1 MRSKGKNNKN
11 LWRQVRIMSQEFD
24 YIVVGAGSAG
34 GLLAEKLSRN
44 GKHSVLLLEGGGTH
58 KRFLI
63 EMPAGWGKML
73 YDKNFSWGNETEPEV
88 WAGGRRLKLPR
99 GKALGGSSSINGLLY
114 VRGHKLDYQD
124 WVDAGCTGWSWDEI
138 LPHFTQTEDQK
149 VLKNP
154 LHGTG
159 GALTAG
165 PQPYAHAT
173 SAAMVQAALQAGYK
187 PTDDFNNGEP
197 DGAGYWQ
204 VNIENGK
211 RSSVAVRAIEP
222 AMKRSNFTAVTNALV
237 HKVVIDG
244 NKRATGVQYQVGGGA
259 VVEAHA
265 KREVLVCAGA
275 FNSPQILMLSGI
287 GPAEHLKEMGIPVVQ
302 DAPGVGQN
310 LQDHVT
316 VPMCWT
322 VKEKPQSLNASFRGL
337 AALGPVFEYLFKKK
351 GPLTIPATDFACYFK
366 SSPELRMND
375 IQVFGTPISGDA
387 YAMEADGK
395 EGIEPDA
402 VPGLT
407 MGPCQ
412 VRPHSR
418 GWIKLRSANPA
429 DKVRIQMN
437 YLQDERD
444 RKAFL
449 SAIRKLREI
458 AEQPALA
465 AIIQEESRPGKA
477 VQTDEQLLEWTK
489 NYITS
494 VHHAVGTVKMGAAD
508 DAMAP
513 LTPDLKV
520 KGISGLR
527 VVDASIMPNLP
538 SGNTNAP
545 AVAIASKAA
554 DMILADAK

>member
-1 MRSKGKNNKN
+1 MN
-11 LWRQVRIMSQEFD
+11 QEFD

-34 GLLAEKLSRN
+34 GLLAEKLSRS
-44 GKHSVLLLEGGGTH
+44 GKHTVLVLEGGGTN
-58 KRFLI
+58 KKLLV

-73 YDKNFSWGNETEPEV
+73 YDKNFSWGNESEPEE

-99 GKALGGSSSINGLLY
+99 GKVLGGSSSINGLLY
-114 VRGHKLDYQD
+114 VRGHKMDYQD
-124 WVDAGCTGWSWDEI
+124 WVDAGCTGWSWDEM

-149 VLKNP
+149 VLKNQF
-154 LHGTG
+154 HGTG
-159 GALTAG
+159 GALTAAA
-165 PQPYAHAT
+165 QPFAHST
-173 SAAMVQAALQAGYK
+173 SAAMVKAAIEAGHK
-187 PTDDFNNGEP
+187 PTEDFNNGEP

-204 VNIENGK
+204 VNIEHGK
-211 RSSVAVRAIEP
+211 RSSVAVRAITP
-222 AMKRSNFTAVTNALV
+222 AMKRSNFTVKTSALV
-237 HKVVIDG
+237 HKVLIE
-244 NKRATGVQYQVGGGA
+244 NKRAVGVQYQVGGGA
-259 VVEAHA
+259 VQVAKA

-275 FNSPQILMLSGI
+275 FNSPQVLMLSGI
-287 GPAEHLKEMGIPVVQ
+287 GPAEHLKEMGITVVQ

-322 VKEKPQSLNASFRGL
+322 VKEKPQSLNSSFRGL
-337 AALGPVFEYLFKKK
+337 AALGPVFAYLFKKK

-366 SSPELRMND
+366 SSPDQRMND

-387 YAMEADGK
+387 YAMEAEGK

-429 DKVRIQMN
+429 DHVRIQMN

-444 RKAFL
+444 RTAFL
-449 SAIRKLREI
+449 NAIRKLREI
-458 AEQPALA
+458 AAQPALA
-465 AIIQEESRPGKA
+465 GIIQEESRPGKA
-477 VQTDEQLLEWTK
+477 VQTDEQLLEWTQ

-494 VHHAVGTVKMGAAD
+494 VHHSVGTVKMGAAD

-520 KGISGLR
+520 KGVAGLR

-554 DMILADAK
+554 DMILADAAK

>member
-1 MRSKGKNNKN
+1 MN
-11 LWRQVRIMSQEFD
+11 QEFD

-34 GLLAEKLSRN
+34 GLLAEKLSRS
-44 GKHSVLLLEGGGTH
+44 GKHTVLVLEGGGTN
-58 KRFLI
+58 KKLLV

-73 YDKNFSWGNETEPEV
+73 YDKNFSWGNESEPEE

-99 GKALGGSSSINGLLY
+99 GKVLGGSSSINGLLY

-124 WVDAGCTGWSWDEI
+124 WVDAGCPGWGWDEM

-149 VLKNP
+149 VLKNKF
-154 LHGTG
+154 HGTG
-159 GALTAG
+159 GALTAAA
-165 PQPYAHAT
+165 QPFAHTT
-173 SAAMVQAALQAGYK
+173 SAAMVKAAIEAGHK

-204 VNIENGK
+204 VNIEHGK
-211 RSSVAVRAIEP
+211 RSSVAVRAITP
-222 AMKRSNFTAVTNALV
+222 AMKRSNFTVKTSALV
-237 HKVVIDG
+237 HKVLIE
-244 NKRATGVQYQVGGGA
+244 NKRAVGVQYQVGGGA
-259 VVEAHA
+259 VQVAKA

-275 FNSPQILMLSGI
+275 FNSPQVLMLSGI
-287 GPAEHLKEMGIPVVQ
+287 GPAEHLKEMGITVVQ

-322 VKEKPQSLNASFRGL
+322 VKEKPQSLNSSFRGL
-337 AALGPVFEYLFKKK
+337 AALGPVFAYLFKKK

-366 SSPELRMND
+366 SSPDQRMND

-387 YAMEADGK
+387 YAMEAEGK

-429 DKVRIQMN
+429 DHVRIQMN

-444 RKAFL
+444 RTAFL
-449 SAIRKLREI
+449 NAIRKLREI
-458 AEQPALA
+458 AAQPALA
-465 AIIQEESRPGKA
+465 GIIQEESRPGKA
-477 VQTDEQLLEWTK
+477 VQTDEQLLEWTQ

-494 VHHAVGTVKMGAAD
+494 VHHSVGTVKMGAAD

>member
-1 MRSKGKNNKN
+1 
-11 LWRQVRIMSQEFD
+11 MSQEFD

-34 GLLAEKLSRN
+34 GLLAEKLSRS
-44 GKHSVLLLEGGGTH
+44 GKHSVLLLEGGGSH
-58 KRFLI
+58 KKFLV

-73 YDKNFSWGNETEPEV
+73 YDKNFSWGNETEPEP
-88 WAGGRRLKLPR
+88 WAGGRRMKLPR
-99 GKALGGSSSINGLLY
+99 GKVLGGSSSINGLLY

-124 WVDAGCTGWSWDEI
+124 WVDAGCKGWSWDEM

-149 VLKNP
+149 VIKNQF
-154 LHGTG
+154 HGTG
-159 GALTAG
+159 GALTAAA
-165 PQPYAHAT
+165 QPYAHNT
-173 SAAMVQAALQAGYK
+173 SAAMVQAAIQAGHK
-187 PTDDFNNGEP
+187 PTEDFNNGEP
-197 DGAGYWQ
+197 DGAGFWQ

-222 AMKRSNFTAVTNALV
+222 AMKRSNFRVTTNALV
-237 HKVVIDG
+237 HKVLIENG
-244 NKRATGVQYQVGGGA
+244 RATGVKYQVNGGA
-259 VVEAHA
+259 VQEAKA

-302 DAPGVGQN
+302 DSPGVGQN

-322 VKEKPQSLNASFRGL
+322 VKNSPQSLNSSFRGL

-366 SSPELRMND
+366 SSPDQRMND

-387 YAMEADGK
+387 YAMEAQGK

-412 VRPHSR
+412 VRPYSR

-437 YLQDERD
+437 YLSDERD

-465 AIIQEESRPGKA
+465 GIIKEESRPGKA
-477 VQTDEQLLEWTK
+477 VQTDEQLLDWIK
-489 NYITS
+489 NYMTS
-494 VHHAVGTVKMGAAD
+494 VHHAVGSVRMGAAD
-508 DAMAP
+508 DVMAP

-520 KGISGLR
+520 KGVAGLR

-554 DMILADAK
+554 DMILADAA

>member
-1 MRSKGKNNKN
+1 MN
-11 LWRQVRIMSQEFD
+11 QEFD

-34 GLLAEKLSRN
+34 GLLAEKLSRS
-44 GKHSVLLLEGGGTH
+44 GKHTVLVLEGGGTN
-58 KRFLI
+58 KKLLV

-73 YDKNFSWGNETEPEV
+73 YDKNFSWGNESEPEE

-99 GKALGGSSSINGLLY
+99 GKVLGGSSSINGLLY
-114 VRGHKLDYQD
+114 VRCHELDYQD
-124 WVDAGCTGWSWDEI
+124 WVDAGCPGWGWDEM

-149 VLKNP
+149 VLKNKF
-154 LHGTG
+154 HGTG
-159 GALTAG
+159 GALTAAA
-165 PQPYAHAT
+165 QPFAHTT
-173 SAAMVQAALQAGYK
+173 SAAMVKAAIEAGHK

-204 VNIENGK
+204 VNIEHGK
-211 RSSVAVRAIEP
+211 RSSVAVRAITP
-222 AMKRSNFTAVTNALV
+222 AMKRSNFTVKTSALV
-237 HKVVIDG
+237 HKVLIE
-244 NKRATGVQYQVGGGA
+244 NKRAVGVQYQVGGGA
-259 VVEAHA
+259 VQVAKA

-275 FNSPQILMLSGI
+275 FNSPQVLMLSGI
-287 GPAEHLKEMGIPVVQ
+287 GPAEHLKEMGITVVQ

-322 VKEKPQSLNASFRGL
+322 VKEKPQSLNSSFRGL
-337 AALGPVFEYLFKKK
+337 AALGPVFAYLFKKK

-366 SSPELRMND
+366 SSPDQRMND

-387 YAMEADGK
+387 YAMEAEGK

-429 DKVRIQMN
+429 DHVRIQMN

-444 RKAFL
+444 RTAFL
-449 SAIRKLREI
+449 NAIRKLREI
-458 AEQPALA
+458 AAQPALA
-465 AIIQEESRPGKA
+465 GIIQEESRPGKA
-477 VQTDEQLLEWTK
+477 VQTDEQLLEWTQ

-494 VHHAVGTVKMGAAD
+494 VHHSVGTVKMGAAD

-520 KGISGLR
+520 KGVAGLR

-554 DMILADAK
+554 DMILADAAK

>member
-1 MRSKGKNNKN
+1 
-11 LWRQVRIMSQEFD
+11 
-24 YIVVGAGSAG
+24 
-34 GLLAEKLSRN
+34 
-44 GKHSVLLLEGGGTH
+44 
-58 KRFLI
+58 
-63 EMPAGWGKML
+63 
-73 YDKNFSWGNETEPEV
+73 
-88 WAGGRRLKLPR
+88 
-99 GKALGGSSSINGLLY
+99 
-114 VRGHKLDYQD
+114 
-124 WVDAGCTGWSWDEI
+124 
-138 LPHFTQTEDQK
+138 
-149 VLKNP
+149 
-154 LHGTG
+154 
-159 GALTAG
+159 
-165 PQPYAHAT
+165 
-173 SAAMVQAALQAGYK
+173 
-187 PTDDFNNGEP
+187 
-197 DGAGYWQ
+197 
-204 VNIENGK
+204 
-211 RSSVAVRAIEP
+211 
-222 AMKRSNFTAVTNALV
+222 
-237 HKVVIDG
+237 
-244 NKRATGVQYQVGGGA
+244 
-259 VVEAHA
+259 
-265 KREVLVCAGA
+265 
-275 FNSPQILMLSGI
+275 
-287 GPAEHLKEMGIPVVQ
+287 
-302 DAPGVGQN
+302 
-310 LQDHVT
+310 
-316 VPMCWT
+316 
-322 VKEKPQSLNASFRGL
+322 
-337 AALGPVFEYLFKKK
+337 
-351 GPLTIPATDFACYFK
+351 
-366 SSPELRMND
+366 
-375 IQVFGTPISGDA
+375 
-387 YAMEADGK
+387 MEADGK

>member
-1 MRSKGKNNKN
+1 MN
-11 LWRQVRIMSQEFD
+11 QEFD

-34 GLLAEKLSRN
+34 GLLAEKLSRS
-44 GKHSVLLLEGGGTH
+44 GKHTVLVLEGGGTN
-58 KRFLI
+58 KKLLV

-73 YDKNFSWGNETEPEV
+73 YDKNFSWGNESEPEE

-99 GKALGGSSSINGLLY
+99 GKVLGGSSSINGLLY

-124 WVDAGCTGWSWDEI
+124 WVDAGCPGWGWDEM

-149 VLKNP
+149 VLKNKF
-154 LHGTG
+154 HGTG
-159 GALTAG
+159 GALTAAA
-165 PQPYAHAT
+165 QPFAHTT
-173 SAAMVQAALQAGYK
+173 SAAMVKAAIEAGHK

-204 VNIENGK
+204 VNIEHGK
-211 RSSVAVRAIEP
+211 RSSVAVRAITP
-222 AMKRSNFTAVTNALV
+222 AMKRSNFTVKTSALV
-237 HKVVIDG
+237 HKVLIE
-244 NKRATGVQYQVGGGA
+244 NKRAVGVQYQVGGGA
-259 VVEAHA
+259 VQVAKA

-275 FNSPQILMLSGI
+275 VNSPQVLMLSGI
-287 GPAEHLKEMGIPVVQ
+287 GPAEHLKEMGITVVQ

-322 VKEKPQSLNASFRGL
+322 VKEKPQSLNSSFRGV
-337 AALGPVFEYLFKKK
+337 AALKPVIEYLFKKT

-366 SSPELRMND
+366 SSPDQRMND

-387 YAMEADGK
+387 YAMEAEGK

-429 DKVRIQMN
+429 DHVRIQMN

-444 RKAFL
+444 RTAFL
-449 SAIRKLREI
+449 NAIRKLREI
-458 AEQPALA
+458 AAQPALA
-465 AIIQEESRPGKA
+465 GIIQEESRPGKA
-477 VQTDEQLLEWTK
+477 VQTDEQLLEWTQ

-494 VHHAVGTVKMGAAD
+494 VHHSVGTVKMGAAD

-520 KGISGLR
+520 KGVAGLR

-554 DMILADAK
+554 DMILADAAK

>member
-1 MRSKGKNNKN
+1 M
-11 LWRQVRIMSQEFD
+11 FD
-24 YIVVGAGSAG
+24 YIVVGGGSAG
-34 GLLAEKLSRN
+34 AVLAGRLTEDPAVRVCLLEAGPADR
-44 GKHSVLLLEGGGTH
+44 SVLIH
-58 KRFLI
+58 C
-63 EMPAGWGKML
+63 PAGLAAMARL
-73 YDKNFSWGNETEPEV
+73 ELNSWRQNTVPQLGLN
-88 WAGGRRLKLPR
+88 GRRGYQPR
-99 GKALGGSSSINGLLY
+99 GKVLGGSSSINGLLY

-124 WVDAGCTGWSWDEI
+124 WVDAGCPGWGWDEM

-149 VLKNP
+149 VLKNKF
-154 LHGTG
+154 HGTG
-159 GALTAG
+159 GALTAAA
-165 PQPYAHAT
+165 QPFAHTT
-173 SAAMVQAALQAGYK
+173 SAAMVKAAIEAGHK

-204 VNIENGK
+204 VNIEHGK
-211 RSSVAVRAIEP
+211 RSSVAVRAITP
-222 AMKRSNFTAVTNALV
+222 AMKRSNFTVKTSALV
-237 HKVVIDG
+237 HKVLIE
-244 NKRATGVQYQVGGGA
+244 NKRAVGVQYQVGGGA
-259 VVEAHA
+259 VQVAKA

-275 FNSPQILMLSGI
+275 FNSPQVLMLSGI
-287 GPAEHLKEMGIPVVQ
+287 GPAEHLKEMGITMVQ

-322 VKEKPQSLNASFRGL
+322 VKEKPQSLNSSFRGL
-337 AALGPVFEYLFKKK
+337 AALGPVFAYLFKKK

-366 SSPELRMND
+366 SSPDQRMND

-387 YAMEADGK
+387 YAMEAEGK

-429 DKVRIQMN
+429 DHVRIQMN

-444 RKAFL
+444 RTAFL
-449 SAIRKLREI
+449 NAIRKLREI
-458 AEQPALA
+458 AAQPALA
-465 AIIQEESRPGKA
+465 GIIQEESRPGKA
-477 VQTDEQLLEWTK
+477 VQTDEQLLEWTQ

-494 VHHAVGTVKMGAAD
+494 VHHSVGTVKMGAAD

-520 KGISGLR
+520 KGVAGLR

-554 DMILADAK
+554 DMILADAAK

>member
-1 MRSKGKNNKN
+1 MN
-11 LWRQVRIMSQEFD
+11 QEFD

-34 GLLAEKLSRN
+34 GLLAEKLSRS
-44 GKHSVLLLEGGGTH
+44 GKHTVLVLEGGGTN
-58 KRFLI
+58 KKLLV

-73 YDKNFSWGNETEPEV
+73 YDKNFSWGNESEPEE

-99 GKALGGSSSINGLLY
+99 GKVLGGSSSINGLLY

-124 WVDAGCTGWSWDEI
+124 WVDAGCPGWGWDEM

-149 VLKNP
+149 VLKNKF
-154 LHGTG
+154 HGTG
-159 GALTAG
+159 GALTAAA
-165 PQPYAHAT
+165 QPFAHTT
-173 SAAMVQAALQAGYK
+173 SAAMVKAAIEAGHK

-204 VNIENGK
+204 VNIEHGK
-211 RSSVAVRAIEP
+211 RSSVAVRAITP
-222 AMKRSNFTAVTNALV
+222 AMKRSNFTVKTSALV
-237 HKVVIDG
+237 HKVLIE
-244 NKRATGVQYQVGGGA
+244 NKRAVGVQYQVGGGA
-259 VVEAHA
+259 VQVAKA

-275 FNSPQILMLSGI
+275 FNSPQVLMLSGI
-287 GPAEHLKEMGIPVVQ
+287 GPAEHLKEMGITVVQ

-322 VKEKPQSLNASFRGL
+322 VKEKPQSLNSSFRGL
-337 AALGPVFEYLFKKK
+337 AALGPVFAYLFKKK

-366 SSPELRMND
+366 SSPDQRMND

-387 YAMEADGK
+387 YAMEAEGK

-429 DKVRIQMN
+429 DHVRIQMN

-444 RKAFL
+444 RTAFL
-449 SAIRKLREI
+449 NAIRKLREI
-458 AEQPALA
+458 AAQPALA
-465 AIIQEESRPGKA
+465 GIIQEESRPGKA
-477 VQTDEQLLEWTK
+477 VQTDEQLLEWTQ

-494 VHHAVGTVKMGAAD
+494 VHHSVGTVKMGAAD

-520 KGISGLR
+520 KGVAGLR

-554 DMILADAK
+554 DMILADAAK

>member
-1 MRSKGKNNKN
+1 
-11 LWRQVRIMSQEFD
+11 MSQEFD
-24 YIVVGAGSAG
+24 FIVVGAGSAG
-34 GLLAEKLSRN
+34 GVLAEKLSRS
-44 GKHSVLLLEGGGTH
+44 GKYKVLLLEGGGSH
-58 KRFLI
+58 KKGAAKFLV

-73 YDKNFSWGNETEPEV
+73 YDKNLSWGNETEPEAQ
-88 WAGGRRLKLPR
+88 AGGRRMKVPR
-99 GKALGGSSSINGLLY
+99 GKVLGGCSSTNGLLY

-124 WVDAGCTGWSWDEI
+124 WVDAGCTGWSWDEM

-149 VLKNP
+149 VLKNQF
-154 LHGTG
+154 HGTG
-159 GALTAG
+159 GALTAAG
-165 PQPYAHAT
+165 QPYAHPT
-173 SAAMVQAALQAGYK
+173 SAAMVEAAVQAGY
-187 PTDDFNNGEP
+187 PLTQDFNAGEP

-204 VNIENGK
+204 VNIEGGK

-222 AMKRSNFTAVTNALV
+222 AMKRSNFSLVTHALV
-237 HKVVIDG
+237 HKVQIENG
-244 NKRATGVQYQVGGGA
+244 RATGVQYQVKGGA
-259 VVEAHA
+259 LQVAKA

-275 FNSPQILMLSGI
+275 FNSPQLLMLSGV
-287 GPAEHLKEMGIPVVQ
+287 GPAEHLKEMGIAVVQ
-302 DAPGVGQN
+302 DSPGVGQN
-310 LQDHVT
+310 LQDHIT

-322 VKEKPQSLNASFRGL
+322 VKEAPQSLNSSFRGF
-337 AALGPVFEYLFKKK
+337 AALKPVLEYMFKKK
-351 GPLTIPATDFACYFK
+351 GPLTIPATDFGAYFK
-366 SSPELRMND
+366 SSPDQRMND

-387 YAMEADGK
+387 YAMEAQGK

-458 AEQPALA
+458 AAQPALA
-465 AIIQEESRPGKA
+465 SIIKEESRPGKA
-477 VQTDEQLLEWTK
+477 LESDEQLLDWVK
-489 NYITS
+489 NYMTS
-494 VHHAVGTVKMGAAD
+494 VHHPVGSVRMGAAD
-508 DAMAP
+508 DVMAP
-513 LTPDLKV
+513 LTPELKV
-520 KGISGLR
+520 KGVAGLR

-545 AVAIASKAA
+545 TVAIASKAA
-554 DMILADAK
+554 EMILAEAQ

>member
-1 MRSKGKNNKN
+1 MN
-11 LWRQVRIMSQEFD
+11 QEFD

-34 GLLAEKLSRN
+34 GLLAEKLSRS
-44 GKHSVLLLEGGGTH
+44 GKHTVLVLEGGGTN
-58 KRFLI
+58 KKLLV

-73 YDKNFSWGNETEPEV
+73 YDKNFSWGNESEPEE

-99 GKALGGSSSINGLLY
+99 GKVLGGSSSINGLLY
-114 VRGHKLDYQD
+114 VRGHKMDYQD
-124 WVDAGCTGWSWDEI
+124 WVDAGCPGWGWDEM

-149 VLKNP
+149 VLKNKF
-154 LHGTG
+154 HGTG
-159 GALTAG
+159 GALTAAA
-165 PQPYAHAT
+165 QPFAHTT
-173 SAAMVQAALQAGYK
+173 SAAMVKAAIEAGHK

-204 VNIENGK
+204 VNIEHGK
-211 RSSVAVRAIEP
+211 RSSVAVRAITP
-222 AMKRSNFTAVTNALV
+222 AMKRSNFTVKTSALV
-237 HKVVIDG
+237 HKVLIE
-244 NKRATGVQYQVGGGA
+244 NKRAVGVQYQVGGGA
-259 VVEAHA
+259 VQVAKA

-275 FNSPQILMLSGI
+275 FNSPQVLMLSGI
-287 GPAEHLKEMGIPVVQ
+287 GPAEHLKEMGITVVQ

-322 VKEKPQSLNASFRGL
+322 VKEKPQSLNSSFRGL
-337 AALGPVFEYLFKKK
+337 AALGPVFAYLFKKK

-366 SSPELRMND
+366 SSPDQRMND

-387 YAMEADGK
+387 YAMEAEGK

-429 DKVRIQMN
+429 DHVRIQMN

-444 RKAFL
+444 RTAFL
-449 SAIRKLREI
+449 NAIRKLREI
-458 AEQPALA
+458 AAQPALA
-465 AIIQEESRPGKA
+465 GIIQEESRPGKA
-477 VQTDEQLLEWTK
+477 VQTDEQLLEWTQ

-494 VHHAVGTVKMGAAD
+494 VHHSVGTVKMGAAD

-520 KGISGLR
+520 KGVAGLR

-554 DMILADAK
+554 DMILADAAK

>member
-1 MRSKGKNNKN
+1 MN
-11 LWRQVRIMSQEFD
+11 QEFD

-34 GLLAEKLSRN
+34 GLLAEKLSRS
-44 GKHSVLLLEGGGTH
+44 GKHTVLVLEGGGTN
-58 KRFLI
+58 KKLLV

-73 YDKNFSWGNETEPEV
+73 YDKNYSWGNESEPEE

-99 GKALGGSSSINGLLY
+99 GKVLGGSSSINGLLY

-124 WVDAGCTGWSWDEI
+124 WVDAGCPGWGWEDM

-149 VLKNP
+149 VLKNKF
-154 LHGTG
+154 HGTG
-159 GALTAG
+159 GALTAAA
-165 PQPYAHAT
+165 QPFAHTT
-173 SAAMVQAALQAGYK
+173 SAAMVKAAIEAGHK

-204 VNIENGK
+204 VNIEHGK
-211 RSSVAVRAIEP
+211 RSSVAVRAITP
-222 AMKRSNFTAVTNALV
+222 AMKRSNFTVKTSALV
-237 HKVVIDG
+237 HKVLIE
-244 NKRATGVQYQVGGGA
+244 NKRAVGVQYQVGGGA
-259 VVEAHA
+259 VQVAKA

-275 FNSPQILMLSGI
+275 FNSPQVLMLSGI
-287 GPAEHLKEMGIPVVQ
+287 GPAEHLKEMGITVVQ

-366 SSPELRMND
+366 SSPDQRMND

-407 MGPCQ
+407 MGACQ

-429 DKVRIQMN
+429 DHVRIQMN

-444 RKAFL
+444 RTAFL
-449 SAIRKLREI
+449 NAMRKLRTI

-465 AIIQEESRPGKA
+465 GIIQEESRPGKA

-489 NYITS
+489 KYITS

-508 DAMAP
+508 DVMAP

-520 KGISGLR
+520 KVIAGLR

-554 DMILADAK
+554 DMILADAAK

>member
-1 MRSKGKNNKN
+1 MN
-11 LWRQVRIMSQEFD
+11 QEFD

-34 GLLAEKLSRN
+34 GLLAEKLSRS
-44 GKHSVLLLEGGGTH
+44 GKHTVLVLEGGGTN
-58 KRFLI
+58 KKLLV

-73 YDKNFSWGNETEPEV
+73 YDKNYSWGNESEPEE

-99 GKALGGSSSINGLLY
+99 GKVLGGSSSINGLLY

-124 WVDAGCTGWSWDEI
+124 WVDAGCPGWGWEDM

-149 VLKNP
+149 VLKNKF
-154 LHGTG
+154 HGTG
-159 GALTAG
+159 GALTAAA
-165 PQPYAHAT
+165 QPFAHTT
-173 SAAMVQAALQAGYK
+173 SAAMVKAAIEAGHK

-204 VNIENGK
+204 VNIEHGK
-211 RSSVAVRAIEP
+211 RSSVAVRAITP
-222 AMKRSNFTAVTNALV
+222 AMKRSNCTVKTSALV
-237 HKVVIDG
+237 HKVLIE
-244 NKRATGVQYQVGGGA
+244 NKRAVGVQYQVAGGA
-259 VVEAHA
+259 VQVAKA

-275 FNSPQILMLSGI
+275 FNSPQVLMLSGI
-287 GPAEHLKEMGIPVVQ
+287 GPAEHLKEMGITVVQ

-366 SSPELRMND
+366 SSPDQRMND

-407 MGPCQ
+407 MGACQ

-429 DKVRIQMN
+429 DHVRIQMN

-444 RKAFL
+444 RTAFL
-449 SAIRKLREI
+449 NAMRKLRTI

-465 AIIQEESRPGKA
+465 GIIQEESRPGKA

-489 NYITS
+489 KYITS

-508 DAMAP
+508 DVMAP

-520 KGISGLR
+520 KGIAGLR

-554 DMILADAK
+554 DMILADAAK

>member
-1 MRSKGKNNKN
+1 MN
-11 LWRQVRIMSQEFD
+11 QEFD

-34 GLLAEKLSRN
+34 GLLAEKLSRS
-44 GKHSVLLLEGGGTH
+44 GKHTVLVLEGGGTN
-58 KRFLI
+58 KKLLV

-73 YDKNFSWGNETEPEV
+73 YDKNFSWGNESEPEE

-99 GKALGGSSSINGLLY
+99 GKVLGGSSSINGLLY

-124 WVDAGCTGWSWDEI
+124 WVDAGCPGWGWDEM

-149 VLKNP
+149 VLKNKF
-154 LHGTG
+154 HGTG
-159 GALTAG
+159 GALTAAA
-165 PQPYAHAT
+165 QPFAHTT
-173 SAAMVQAALQAGYK
+173 SAAMVKAAIEAGHK

-204 VNIENGK
+204 VNIEHGK
-211 RSSVAVRAIEP
+211 RSSVAVRAITP
-222 AMKRSNFTAVTNALV
+222 AMKRSNFTVKTSALV
-237 HKVVIDG
+237 HKVLIE
-244 NKRATGVQYQVGGGA
+244 NKRAVGVQYQVGGGA
-259 VVEAHA
+259 VQVAKA

-275 FNSPQILMLSGI
+275 FNSPQVLMLSGI
-287 GPAEHLKEMGIPVVQ
+287 GPAEHLKEMGITVVQ

-322 VKEKPQSLNASFRGL
+322 VKEKPQSLNSSFRGV
-337 AALGPVFEYLFKKK
+337 AALKPVIEYLFKKT

-366 SSPELRMND
+366 SSPDQRMND

-387 YAMEADGK
+387 YAMEAGGK

-429 DKVRIQMN
+429 DHVRIQMN

-444 RKAFL
+444 RTAFL
-449 SAIRKLREI
+449 NAIRKLREI
-458 AEQPALA
+458 AAQPALA
-465 AIIQEESRPGKA
+465 GIIQEESRPGKA
-477 VQTDEQLLEWTK
+477 VQTDEQLLEWTQ

-494 VHHAVGTVKMGAAD
+494 VHHSVGTVKMGAAD

-520 KGISGLR
+520 KGVAGLR

-554 DMILADAK
+554 DMILADAAK

>member
-1 MRSKGKNNKN
+1 
-11 LWRQVRIMSQEFD
+11 MSQEFD

-44 GKHSVLLLEGGGTH
+44 GKHTVLVLEGGGTN
-58 KRFLI
+58 KKLLV

-73 YDKNFSWGNETEPEV
+73 YDKNFSWGNESEPEE

-99 GKALGGSSSINGLLY
+99 GKVLGGSSSINGLLY

-124 WVDAGCTGWSWDEI
+124 WVDAGCPGWGWDEM

-149 VLKNP
+149 VIKNP
-154 LHGTG
+154 FHGTG
-159 GALTAG
+159 GALTAAA
-165 PQPYAHAT
+165 QPYAHPT
-173 SAAMVQAALQAGYK
+173 SAAMVKAAIEAGHK

-222 AMKRSNFTAVTNALV
+222 AMKRPNFRVVTGALV
-237 HKVVIDG
+237 HKVLIDA

-259 VVEAHA
+259 VQEAKA

-287 GPAEHLKEMGIPVVQ
+287 GPAEHLKEMGIAVVQ

-322 VKEKPQSLNASFRGL
+322 VKEKPQSLNSSFRGL
-337 AALGPVFEYLFKKK
+337 AALGPVFEYFLKKK

-366 SSPELRMND
+366 SSPDQRMND

-387 YAMEADGK
+387 YAMEAEGK

-429 DKVRIQMN
+429 DHVRIQMN

-458 AEQPALA
+458 AAQPALA
-465 AIIQEESRPGKA
+465 GIIKEESRPGKA
-477 VQTDEQLLEWTK
+477 VQTDEQLLDWVK
-489 NYITS
+489 NYMTS
-494 VHHAVGTVKMGAAD
+494 VHHAVGTVRMGAAD

-520 KGISGLR
+520 KGVTGLR

-554 DMILADAK
+554 DMILADAAK